1 MKKIPLKEK
10 INKCTC
16 EKYSTDGIC
25 RKNNEIITDSENE
38 KKSNK

>member
-10 INKCTC
+10 INKFMY
-16 EKYSTDGIC
+16 EKYSTSVIF
-25 RKNNEIITDSENE
+25 RKNNEIITDNENE